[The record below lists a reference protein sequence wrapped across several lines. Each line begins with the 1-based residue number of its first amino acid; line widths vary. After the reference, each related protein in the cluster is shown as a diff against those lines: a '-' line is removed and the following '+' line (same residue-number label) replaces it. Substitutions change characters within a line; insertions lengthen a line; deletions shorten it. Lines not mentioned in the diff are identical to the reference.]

1 MREAKEVVDMVADFL
16 NVFGD
21 SKRIQEFVSEMESQ
35 HRTLQQSF
43 TRLCVAWLKRLA
55 EPDYHYDDRNKA
67 SVRLAQSLKD
77 KLEEAYLPLI

>member
-43 TRLCVAWLKRLA
+43 TRLCMAWLKRFILLRWL
-55 EPDYHYDDRNKA
+55 EKG
-67 SVRLAQSLKD
+67 QLKII
-77 KLEEAYLPLI
+77 EEKKKRR